1 MNKLLTSTALVAV
14 SLALSPA
21 PAPAQD
27 IGALE
32 ERIARQEQELQELR
46 RELEQLRTAQEE
58 AAAGIGEPDLEVDW
72 SPFPTLRSPDGR
84 FEATVRGRVQ
94 ADYGYINPNNPDGG
108 DTTNAGELRRARLG
122 VDGVA
127 WGDVEYRFEADFADN
142 DVEVTDAYVGYTGFE
157 DVNVAVGQFK
167 TPNSIAEQTSSRFI
181 TFMERP
187 RFTDAF
193 GLGRRLGVGVGYA
206 LAEGNITGGV
216 FTQNIGDTPDDD
228 GAPDNGVTG
237 AARAWYPFEVG
248 EESLIHVGGSFRF
261 RGLDNDTDANQV
273 RYRARVPV
281 HVSDVRYVN
290 TGSIDAASDLFVGGE
305 LAAVHGRWSFQSEA
319 AGIFVDRT
327 AGENPRFWGAYGD
340 VGYYLT
346 DNTPNYDGGE
356 FDRPQFAEEQA
367 VFDGG
372 IGAWEVAGRV
382 DYLDLTDSGADIR
395 GGEMLSFIAGLNWWL
410 NPHTRFSLNYSF
422 SQVTDGPTA
431 VNGPD
436 GDNDI
441 HAVGVRAQVDW

>member
-1 MNKLLTSTALVAV
+1 MNKLLTSTALAAV
-14 SLALSPA
+14 TLALLPA
-21 PAPAQD
+21 SAPAQD
-27 IGALE
+27 IGSLE
-32 ERIARQEQELQELR
+32 DRIARQEQELQELR
-46 RELEQLRTAQEE
+46 RELEELRGAQEE
-58 AAAGIGEPDLEVDW
+58 TAASVPDLEVEW
-72 SPFPTLRSPDGR
+72 APFPTLRSPDGR

-94 ADYGYINPNNPDGG
+94 ADYGYINPTDG
-108 DTTNAGELRRARLG
+108 DTTSAGELRRARLG

-127 WGDVEYRFEADFADN
+127 WGDVEYRLEADFADN

-157 DVNVAVGQFK
+157 DVELVFGQFK
-167 TPNSIAEQTSSRFI
+167 TPNSLSEQTSSRFI

-193 GLGRRLGVGVGYA
+193 GLGRRLGAGIGYDV
-206 LAEGNITGGV
+206 AEGNVTGGV
-216 FTQNIGDTPDDD
+216 FTQNIGDTPEDDD
-228 GAPDNGVTG
+228 TPDDGVTG
-237 AARAWYPFEVG
+237 AARGWYPFRFNEDT
-248 EESLIHVGGSFRF
+248 LIHVGGSFRF
-261 RGLDNDTDANQV
+261 RGLDNDTDANEV
-273 RYRARVPV
+273 RYRARVPI

-290 TGSIDAASDLFVGGE
+290 TGVIDAASDLFVGGE
-305 LAAVHGRWSFQSEA
+305 FAAVYDRWSFQSEA

-327 AGENPRFWGAYGD
+327 EGENPRFWGAYGD
-340 VGYYLT
+340 VGYFLT
-346 DNTPNYDGGE
+346 DNTPNYDGGD
-356 FDRPQFAEEQA
+356 FGRPQFAEEQS

-382 DYLDLTDSGADIR
+382 DYLDLTDTDAGIQ

-410 NPHTRFSLNYSF
+410 NPHTRFTLNYSF
-422 SQVTDGPTA
+422 SQVSDGPVD